1 MTSLPSGEP
10 PPPAPGPHTPGPPID
25 QPLPALPVA
34 IFQADRSGR
43 LTAANATFRTLALAG
58 EVPSSRTTPWSNAHP
73 ADRAAAEAGWRDA
86 CDRGGD
92 FSATFRVWHRD
103 GRLVWVRVDAS
114 PIRDGVGHLQGYAG
128 VAIDDTETVDDR
140 LLLDRLLGVVE
151 PSADAVVILDR
162 NGSPVYINHAAR
174 GLFGIQE
181 GADVLQEPTVRAL
194 LQTVR
199 DQVPRE
205 LLAASTTAQWTG
217 EVGFR
222 GPDGLERIL
231 DVDLVIHRDAEG
243 VIDYWGGVMRDV
255 TARNHMQAELMRQAT
270 HDALT
275 GLPNRTLLLRTTA
288 DSLERIRGTRG
299 HVAMLFVD
307 LDKLKDVN
315 DNAGHDVGDALLS
328 QVANR
333 VAHATRPTD
342 VIARIGGDEFVVL
355 CNGAIDEHTAL
366 ELAERIRLA
375 LSGKMMIRG
384 VEVDVTVSVGVAVA
398 SGAQLEDVP
407 SSDAALTLLRQSD
420 VAMYTAKRR
429 GRSRVELY
437 TEAMRA
443 EGAEQRELAA
453 ELERALSNDEL
464 TIAYQPI
471 VSTHSGRVVGA
482 EALLRWE
489 HPARGRLLPAQFLHL
504 AEESGAIVPIGD
516 WVIATACRDASRW
529 IAERIVDRSFSVHVN
544 VSPRQL
550 QEGTFVERVL
560 AIVRGADLA
569 PAQLTMDFAETTFAD
584 TQSGTARALQALRR
598 YGTRLALDDFGTGVS
613 SLTALRDCPADVLK
627 LDGTVAASLG
637 ANGDDDPIVRAVVQL
652 AHALDMQVVAEWVT
666 SAEQLHRL
674 RMLGCDMVQG
684 HLLGEPMTAEVF
696 ARRASTR

>member
-1 MTSLPSGEP
+1 
-10 PPPAPGPHTPGPPID
+10 
-25 QPLPALPVA
+25 
-34 IFQADRSGR
+34 
-43 LTAANATFRTLALAG
+43 
-58 EVPSSRTTPWSNAHP
+58 
-73 ADRAAAEAGWRDA
+73 
-86 CDRGGD
+86 
-92 FSATFRVWHRD
+92 
-103 GRLVWVRVDAS
+103 
-114 PIRDGVGHLQGYAG
+114 
-128 VAIDDTETVDDR
+128 
-140 LLLDRLLGVVE
+140 RLLGVVE

-162 NGSPVYINHAAR
+162 NGMPLYINHSAQL
-174 GLFGIQE
+174 LFGIDESIDLIQ
-181 GADVLQEPTVRAL
+181 DPTVRAL

-205 LLAASTTAQWTG
+205 LLVSSTTAQWTG

-231 DVDLVIHRDAEG
+231 DVDLVIHRDDEG

-255 TARNHMQAELMRQAT
+255 TARNHLQSELMRQAT

-275 GLPNRTLLLRTTA
+275 GLPNRVLLLRNTA
-288 DSLERIRGTRG
+288 DALERIRGTRG
-299 HVAMLFVD
+299 HVAMLFLD

-333 VAHATRPTD
+333 VAHATRPAD

-355 CNGAIDEHTAL
+355 CNGSIDEHSAL

-384 VEVDVTVSVGVAVA
+384 VEVDVTVSVGVALANA
-398 SGAQLEDVP
+398 SQIDNVS

-429 GRSRVELY
+429 GRSRVEMY

-453 ELERALSNDEL
+453 ELERALSNGEMAL
-464 TIAYQPI
+464 AFQPI
-471 VSTHSGRVVGA
+471 ISTHTGRVVGG
-482 EALLRWE
+482 EALLRWD
-489 HPARGRLLPAQFLHL
+489 HPTRGRLLPAQFLHL

-516 WVIATACRDASRW
+516 WVIARACQDMNAWLSSGL
-529 IAERIVDRSFSVHVN
+529 IDRSFSVHVN

-560 AIVRGADLA
+560 SILRSMELSAT
-569 PAQLTMDFAETTFAD
+569 QLTIDVNEATLND
-584 TQSGTARALQALRR
+584 TNAGTSRALQALRR
-598 YGTRLALDDFGTGVS
+598 FGTQLALDDFGTGVS
-613 SLTALRDCPADVLK
+613 SLTKLRDSPADVLK
-627 LDGTVAASLG
+627 LDGTLARSLG
-637 ANGDDDPIVRAVVQL
+637 SNGDDDPIVRAIIQL

-684 HLLGEPMTAEVF
+684 HLLGEPATAEIF
-696 ARRASTR
+696 ADRVASGR